1 MKTLYESIL
10 DDESILI
17 NQVKQQANNLF
28 LALKS
33 YQGKDWKK
41 YEDEIISIVKL
52 LPLPKSSKLK
62 NTNYTFDIDNR
73 KNELHIKNDGKMIC
87 AIIMDPANSV
97 YADNRDI
104 IIMYF
109 KEEYFHTKTM
119 KSYSNKWNLNQ
130 YWDRSYAYHDYSSH
144 LYNTLY
150 I

>member
-1 MKTLYESIL
+1 M
-10 DDESILI
+10 
-17 NQVKQQANNLF
+17 
-28 LALKS
+28 
-33 YQGKDWKK
+33 
-41 YEDEIISIVKL
+41 
-52 LPLPKSSKLK
+52 LK
-62 NTNYTFDIDNR
+62 NYSRVFVGRPVDKPGWFAGSIKLQSGPKDSGWRPVTVRLKQGCRNIDNSNLPAILR
-73 KNELHIKNDGKMIC
+73 VDNEGCTMTFENDGKMIC